1 MSSARVGG
9 FRTGNPYVNTI
20 LITSQKQLTEGV
32 MPAMTETM
40 FDKESGEDMWG
51 SGYCIWI

>member
-51 SGYCIWI
+51 SGYCI